1 MARIEAKSKQEAW
14 EIVND
19 LFPTDYVLD
28 EQSSERAGYPT
39 YRSTVEFYDYIC
51 DLGNRFEI
59 NLSTNKT
66 INVWIVEEQ
75 KSELPELPTE
85 EEIKTVAAHQ
95 YTFEPEQVQ
104 LVRVFVSGYT
114 FESDANQSV
123 YRAMHNAE
131 QSWRS
136 SIAGDVVAAY
146 CESKGIQWGSIR
158 VVGINHYEN
167 KSGGHFVIEAIVT
180 ARTVA

>member
-14 EIVND
+14 EIVNE
-19 LFPTDYVLD
+19 LFPTDYALD

-39 YRSTVEFYDYIC
+39 YRSSVEFYDYIC
-51 DLGNRFEI
+51 DLGNRLEI

-75 KSELPELPTE
+75 KSEVPELPTE
-85 EEIKTVAAHQ
+85 GEIYAVAAHQ
-95 YTFEPEQVQ
+95 YTFEPERVQ

-114 FESDANQSV
+114 FESKANQSV
-123 YRAMHNAE
+123 YKAMYNVDK
-131 QSWRS
+131 SWRN

-146 CESKGIQWGSIR
+146 CENKGIEWGSIR
-158 VVGINHYEN
+158 VISINHYEN
-167 KSGGHFVIEAIVT
+167 KSGGHFVIEAIVAT
-180 ARTVA
+180 KTMA